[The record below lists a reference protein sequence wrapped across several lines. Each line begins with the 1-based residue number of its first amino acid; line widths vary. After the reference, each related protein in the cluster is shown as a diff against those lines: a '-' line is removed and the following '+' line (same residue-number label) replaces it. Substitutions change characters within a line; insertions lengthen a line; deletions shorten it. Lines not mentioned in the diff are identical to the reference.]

1 MMTRVVEE
9 NEMIKV
15 VDGERMMSTGRLW
28 GAGAAIAVLV
38 SSMHAFGAEALS
50 AQEPQELPRCADIEG
65 GPQCPVDD
73 EKMERNGVLA
83 FFDFDQLNFGA
94 EAKPC
99 VCGNTVLRDCDE
111 SLPADQPGSC
121 VGGVEQKLPVLLE
134 LTKNDRVCEVIDGER
149 VCWEE
154 EEED

>member
-1 MMTRVVEE
+1 MTRVVEE
-9 NEMIKV
+9 NEMTKV
-15 VDGERMMSTGRLW
+15 VNGERMMSTGRLW
-28 GAGAAIAVLV
+28 RAGAAIAVLV
-38 SSMHAFGAEALS
+38 SSMHAFGAEEVP
-50 AQEPQELPRCADIEG
+50 QEPQELPRCADIEG

-73 EKMERNGVLA
+73 EQMERNGVLA

-121 VGGVEQKLPVLLE
+121 VGGVEQKLPVLFE
-134 LTKNDRVCEVIDGER
+134 LTKNPDSRMCETIDGER
-149 VCWEE
+149 KCW
-154 EEED
+154 DTD